1 MVRYLSKLF
10 VLATSVCL
18 LATPQ
23 APAAEKSVD
32 RPEKKLEVLVIAGG
46 HGYAVK
52 PFQAI
57 FDHYKDMHCTFVVE
71 KQGGEAFDNIDHW
84 PYDAILLYDY
94 SKKPSDKEWNNFL
107 KLLDRGVG
115 LTILHHAIYGYRI
128 RPEYKKIVGVT
139 SWLNGTQEGVDMSIH
154 IEDPSHPITQG
165 MKDFTIKDEIYKA
178 YSVEPTV
185 YALLTTETG
194 GNGKVLSWVHT
205 YRKSPVCYLQLGHG
219 ESAYVNESFIEYLG
233 RAIRWTAGR
242 PPVVQ

>member
-1 MVRYLSKLF
+1 MVKYLSKLF
-10 VLATSVCL
+10 VLAISVCL

-23 APAAEKSVD
+23 APAAEKSVAG
-32 RPEKKLEVLVIAGG
+32 PAKKLEVLVIAGG

-94 SKKPSDKEWNNFL
+94 SKKPADKEWNNFL

-128 RPEYKKIVGVT
+128 RPEYQKDRGRY
-139 SWLNGTQEGVDMSIH
+139 LMAERLEGGRRDVDPRGRS
-154 IEDPSHPITQG
+154 ESSHYARDEGLYYQG
-165 MKDFTIKDEIYKA
+165 RD
-178 YSVEPTV
+178 
-185 YALLTTETG
+185 L
-194 GNGKVLSWVHT
+194 
-205 YRKSPVCYLQLGHG
+205 
-219 ESAYVNESFIEYLG
+219 
-233 RAIRWTAGR
+233 
-242 PPVVQ
+242 